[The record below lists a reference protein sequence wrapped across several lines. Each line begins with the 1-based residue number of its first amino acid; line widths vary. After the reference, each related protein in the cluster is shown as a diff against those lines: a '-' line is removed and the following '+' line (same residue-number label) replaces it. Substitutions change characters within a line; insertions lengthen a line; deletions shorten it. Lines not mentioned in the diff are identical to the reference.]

1 MPVDPII
8 QPILDAINAAG
19 LPDRSL
25 PVAQRRAMA
34 NAAAAKSFVAMSE
47 PGPDM
52 ASVRD
57 HTIAVDG
64 GKITV
69 RVFVPRRATVLP
81 IHVNFHG
88 GGWFMG
94 TLELDEAAM
103 RWIASEVGCIV
114 ASVDYRLAPEYRYPT
129 AAEDCYAAL
138 LWTVAHAAELGGDPS
153 TVSVGG
159 GSAGG
164 NLAAVVAQMARDR
177 GGPPLVFQLLEIP
190 VTDCTL
196 SQPSVDENGEGYML
210 TKASMHDMVN
220 DYLGDLNKATEPYA
234 SPLLA
239 ADLSGLPPA
248 LIMTCEYD
256 PLRDDGDAYA
266 QRLREA
272 GVPVTIRCWP
282 GMIHGAGAFTAILP
296 SAREYRTMVIDA
308 LGAAHRGARS
318 GPTASSV
325 SQGRGRTQGEPG

>member
-1 MPVDPII
+1 MGGTLPVDPII

-19 LPDRSL
+19 QPERTLP
-25 PVAQRRAMA
+25 AAERRDIA

-52 ASVRD
+52 ASVTD
-57 HTIAVDG
+57 HTIEVDG

-69 RVFVPRRATVLP
+69 RVFVPHRSLPLP

-114 ASVDYRLAPEYRYPT
+114 ASVDYRLAPEHKYPT

-138 LWTVAHAAELGGDPS
+138 LWTVDHAAELGGDGS
-153 TVSVGG
+153 RVSVGG

-164 NLAAVVAQMARDR
+164 NLAAVIALMARDR
-177 GGPPLVFQLLEIP
+177 GGPPLLFQLLEIP
-190 VTDCTL
+190 ATDLTL
-196 SQPSVDENGEGYML
+196 SQPSIEENGEGFML
-210 TKASMHDMVN
+210 TKASMHEMVR
-220 DYLGDLNKATEPYA
+220 DYLGDLSKATEPYA

-239 ADLSGLPPA
+239 ADHSGLPPA

-266 QRLREA
+266 KRLAAA
-272 GVPVTIRCWP
+272 GVPVEIRCWP

-296 SAREYRTMVIDA
+296 SARDYRTLVIDA
-308 LGAAHRGARS
+308 LSAAHGGTRDTR
-318 GPTASSV
+318 
-325 SQGRGRTQGEPG
+325 